1 MNLHVKD
8 SFVAV
13 EGGPVTLPSWDFVNH
28 DLGFLAEHSRHQ
40 SKDRY
45 RYRAHRALEMWNPTH
60 DDTTSEQNFT

>member
-45 RYRAHRALEMWNPTH
+45 LYRY
-60 DDTTSEQNFT
+60 DTGP